1 MNLRVLLIDHERGRA
16 AILEHALI
24 DSGYEVVAR
33 VAMHDDLLHKVEEVE
48 PDIVI
53 VDMKSPDRNIL
64 ETIRSFNYVQPRP
77 IVIFAEKSD
86 QVTIAE
92 AVKAGVSAYVVDG
105 FAPNR
110 LNPIIEAAIA
120 RFHEFQ
126 SLRSEL
132 EDTKNKL
139 QDRKQIDKAKGILM
153 KQKGVSEEEAY
164 QALRKMA
171 MDKNLK
177 IIDVSRNVISVAEL
191 LN

>member
-86 QVTIAE
+86 QMTIAE